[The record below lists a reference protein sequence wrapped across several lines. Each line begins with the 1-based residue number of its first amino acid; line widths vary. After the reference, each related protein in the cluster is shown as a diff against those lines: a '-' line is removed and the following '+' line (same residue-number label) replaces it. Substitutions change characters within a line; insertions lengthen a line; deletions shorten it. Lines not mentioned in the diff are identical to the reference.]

1 MQTDS
6 NNEITNKQ
14 KDQASI
20 AVTVVNILQDFGI
33 QIICLV
39 DLYPIDSELHILHNA
54 STGKSSVICNVSITV
69 LVYYFLEYK
78 FPYLKMS
85 LMGKLIYWLI
95 STHFFLL
102 KKIPTNLLR
111 ETYILKLFYKEFYF
125 IYDLQSQRAEIYNR
139 LSISQKIETR
149 LDQLGREKT
158 YPSLTQHQ
166 DC

>member
-1 MQTDS
+1 MCFYVSNLRQYQLLRRVLWISAELTIVSSLTWLHSFGFLILDS
-6 NNEITNKQ
+6 YT
-14 KDQASI
+14 
-20 AVTVVNILQDFGI
+20 VTIENISQDCEI

-125 IYDLQSQRAEIYNR
+125 IYDLQS
-139 LSISQKIETR
+139 
-149 LDQLGREKT
+149 
-158 YPSLTQHQ
+158 
-166 DC
+166 